1 MPTTPASNCSS
12 DHVPHSLAR
21 ASGSVTVLT
30 LEELAQR
37 IRVLQPPAAYRLS
50 LDSGVEYK
58 NVRRAFERPLAVRLD
73 TWLRLMRSLRI
84 RMVAAGCAEDVIWP
98 GEQTLLVGFDQAA
111 GTLVAP
117 ACATSLRACRIRR
130 GWSRRQLALRA
141 GVSMDAVDS
150 AESGRGVM
158 GKLARVCEPLGLRL
172 LYALPPWHTSLEEL
186 WTERA
191 ARCLSQ
197 PAQYAAPRARGRSSN
212 GSHSR

>member
-1 MPTTPASNCSS
+1 MSAAPASYPSTEQE
-12 DHVPHSLAR
+12 PRSLAR

-37 IRVLQPPAAYRLS
+37 MRVLQPPAAYRLS

-58 NVRRAFERPLAVRLD
+58 NVQRAFERPLTVRLA

-84 RMVAAGCAEDVIWP
+84 RMVAAACAEDVIWP
-98 GEQTLLVGFDQAA
+98 GEQTRLVGFDKSA
-111 GTLVAP
+111 GALVAP
-117 ACATSLRACRIRR
+117 ACATSLRACRVGR

-141 GVSMDAVDS
+141 GVSIDAVDS
-150 AESGRGVM
+150 AERGRGLM
-158 GKLARVCEPLGLRL
+158 GKLARVCDGLGLQL
-172 LYALPPWHTSLEEL
+172 LYALPPWHASLEDL

-197 PAQYAAPRARGRSSN
+197 PAQYAAPRPRCPTSGGRG
-212 GSHSR
+212 SR